1 QHQRPTFLFT
11 SVSVNSAVS
20 LQKRI
25 IGGNYCDK
33 TGRLFHVRLEGMSR
47 SHRILCG
54 GSLIH
59 PNWIL
64 TSASCIHTRRLN
76 EQRVY
81 DSHVSLQYP
90 MLLLQHNFSV
100 STCQLLR
107 LPISC
112 QHMDMYSLL
121 KHRTRMCVM

>member
-1 QHQRPTFLFT
+1 ILHHGLF
-11 SVSVNSAVS
+11 SIFCIY
-20 LQKRI
+20 RI

-64 TSASCIHTRRLN
+64 TSASCINTRRLN
-76 EQRVY
+76 EQHVY

-107 LPISC
+107 LLISC
-112 QHMDMYSLL
+112 QHMGVYSLL